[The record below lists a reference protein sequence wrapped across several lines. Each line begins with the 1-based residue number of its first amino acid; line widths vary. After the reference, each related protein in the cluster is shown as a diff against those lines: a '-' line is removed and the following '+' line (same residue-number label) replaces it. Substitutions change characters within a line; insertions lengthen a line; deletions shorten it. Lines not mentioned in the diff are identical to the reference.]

1 MIKAITTLIL
11 LSICLTPANAMLTD
25 DFVDETLSK
34 DLQIRKYSAKI
45 IVDEFAEANKNEP
58 LRHNERV
65 VVTEILPTSNK
76 TYKINP
82 YKMSRNEVA
91 IRIIEPISTKLKPEE
106 GSEILFETV
115 EQIKIGN
122 KIYPNGTSIKARI
135 ETVSQNAMWGSPAE
149 IVIGNFYLDNIPLYG
164 EIDKVG
170 RNNVLWVRPLAILT
184 GLCFGTGFFFMFIRG
199 GHAKIKPN
207 ETFTLSY

>member
-45 IVDEFAEANKNEP
+45 IVDEFAETNKNEP

>member
-45 IVDEFAEANKNEP
+45 IVDEFAETNKNEP

-170 RNNVLWVRPLAILT
+170 RNKVLWVRPLAILT

>member
-45 IVDEFAEANKNEP
+45 IVDEFAETNKNEP

-65 VVTEILPTSNK
+65 VVTEILPTSSK